1 MLFFIFALA
10 AVFTVISAVKL
21 STYADVISVKSKWG
35 GLMVGTILLAGATS
49 LPEVTTSLT
58 AVFLD
63 NPDIAVG
70 NVLGSNMFNLLIIA
84 TFDLYYRKEK
94 LFSQTDMSHTYTA
107 SLGIILSV
115 LALIALFVR
124 TDLAVLGVGLDSLLL
139 LLTYIVGISI
149 INQKTKEETPAQPTD
164 VSIEEEAATSP
175 SYAISLKHAQ
185 VGFAIAAI
193 IILGAGSVLTISGD
207 DIAVQTGLGSSFV
220 GSFLIAASTSL
231 PEAVAVLIALQ
242 LHNHNLALGSILGS
256 NLFNMILLGISDI
269 AYFSG
274 PIIAASNQVHQITAG
289 AVTMLATIVLL
300 SILRGRKKFFRLYAW
315 PSVLLVVV
323 YFITSFFIFI
333 S

>member
-10 AVFTVISAVKL
+10 AIFTVISAVKL
-21 STYADVISVKSKWG
+21 STYADVISFKSKWG

-94 LFSQTDMSHTYTA
+94 LFSRTDMSHAYTA
-107 SLGIILSV
+107 SLGIMLSA
-115 LALIALFVR
+115 LALIAFFLR
-124 TDLAVLGVGLDSLLL
+124 TDLAILGIGVDSLFILI
-139 LLTYIVGISI
+139 TYIVGISI
-149 INQKTKEETPAQPTD
+149 INRKTKEDALAQTAA
-164 VSIEEEAATSP
+164 VNEENQISP
-175 SYAISLKHAQ
+175 SSAISLKHAQ
-185 VGFAIAAI
+185 FGFLIAAI
-193 IILGAGSVLTISGD
+193 VILGSGSLLTISGD
-207 DIAVQTGLGSSFV
+207 EIAVQTGLGSSFI

-242 LHNHNLALGSILGS
+242 LQNHNLALGSILGS
-256 NLFNMILLGISDI
+256 NLFNMILLAISDI
-269 AYFSG
+269 AYLSG

-289 AVTMLATIVLL
+289 AVTLLAAIVLF
-300 SILRGRKKFFRLYAW
+300 SVLRGRKQFFRLYTW

-333 S
+333 A

>member
-1 MLFFIFALA
+1 MLFFVFALA
-10 AVFTVISAVKL
+10 AIFTVISAVKL
-21 STYADVISVKSKWG
+21 STYADVISFKSKWG

-94 LFSQTDMSHTYTA
+94 LFSRTDMSHAYTA
-107 SLGIILSV
+107 SLGIMLSA
-115 LALIALFVR
+115 LALIAFFLR
-124 TDLAVLGVGLDSLLL
+124 TDLAILGIGVDSLFILI
-139 LLTYIVGISI
+139 TYIVGISI
-149 INQKTKEETPAQPTD
+149 INRKTKEDAFAQTAA
-164 VSIEEEAATSP
+164 VNEENQISP
-175 SYAISLKHAQ
+175 SSAISLKHAQ
-185 VGFAIAAI
+185 FGFLIAAI
-193 IILGAGSVLTISGD
+193 VILGSGSLLTISGD
-207 DIAVQTGLGSSFV
+207 EIAVQTGLGSSFI

-242 LHNHNLALGSILGS
+242 LQNHNLALGSILGS
-256 NLFNMILLGISDI
+256 NLFNMILLAISDI

-289 AVTMLATIVLL
+289 AVTLLAAIVLF
-300 SILRGRKKFFRLYAW
+300 SVLRGRKQFFRLYTW

-333 S
+333 A